1 MIIYPFQEVQWL
13 DVLNM
18 KLNLLKN
25 WLVNTLHLLVFG
37 LNFYLELATGKVF
50 TCSFYLISLAKYTF
64 FSLWFIHLPSHI
76 LQSEDRATSILR
88 SAYEL
93 LNKFQ
98 KTGVHLLTD
107 EVCLYKIFSMKCVIL
122 Y

>member
-1 MIIYPFQEVQWL
+1 MF
-13 DVLNM
+13 
-18 KLNLLKN
+18 
-25 WLVNTLHLLVFG
+25 
-37 LNFYLELATGKVF
+37 
-50 TCSFYLISLAKYTF
+50 S
-64 FSLWFIHLPSHI
+64 SLWFIHLPSHI

-107 EVCLYKIFSMKCVIL
+107 EVCPSVLFLSINIYGWKLSTLLIPNNKIKNF
-122 Y
+122 